1 MLSLLS
7 YSPHK
12 KINCHKLSTQS
23 NPDPGKKISRI
34 FFEKDK

>member
-7 YSPHK
+7 YSPHE

-23 NPDPGKKISRI
+23 NPGKKISRI